1 MANKT
6 KQYCYEYWR
15 PSVATDCVIF
25 GFDGKKL
32 KVLLIE
38 RNLEPF
44 KGCWALPGGFLRETD
59 KTAEQCALRELKE
72 ETNLTVS
79 EDRLWQLGVFSEEK
93 RDPRNRVISLAYY
106 ALVEPKDVVG
116 GDDAAQAQW
125 FDVDNVPE
133 LAFDRAQI
141 LSKAREAIK
150 RQIHFDPIG
159 YDLLGEEFTI
169 SQVQTLYETIHGV
182 TYDRRNFARKI
193 QSSGFLRPLG
203 KKMEGT
209 AHKAPQLFSCDKEAF
224 KEKAQ
229 MLKFEV
235 KKI

>member
-1 MANKT
+1 
-6 KQYCYEYWR
+6 
-15 PSVATDCVIF
+15 
-25 GFDGKKL
+25 
-32 KVLLIE
+32 
-38 RNLEPF
+38 
-44 KGCWALPGGFLRETD
+44 LRETD

-133 LAFDRAQI
+133 LAFDHVQI

-235 KKI
+235 KKN

>member
-6 KQYCYEYWR
+6 KQYCYEYWC

-133 LAFDRAQI
+133 LAFDHVQI